1 MQIDRTPSDALSDS
15 DILIAWGSDSDGL
28 IAWSSPAW
36 RRFTGISAEQQTQHQ
51 WQTCIHP
58 EDLTAFDMDATGHS
72 SQLQRMASEFRLL
85 HNDGT
90 FHPVLGYVHCSL
102 APTSRGTGFHAACF
116 EIQATEIQATEIQAT
131 EIQAT
136 EIQATRTSGLE
147 AATPDQ
153 SEESPAEFAN
163 KTGQPVEFDHQT
175 IRDLFDNDAKSLR
188 ELAELF
194 DATCEESL
202 EFLATA
208 FTTPNQQDLFSTAHR
223 LKGAIANMYA
233 PQVLE
238 SCQRLEEAVQANE
251 ISTAEKI
258 SQQVI
263 RSVVQLQGQVKKE
276 FTT

>member
-1 MQIDRTPSDALSDS
+1 MQVDRTPPEALSDS

-58 EDLTAFDMDATGHS
+58 EDLTAFDTGATGHS

-85 HNDGT
+85 HHNGT
-90 FHPVLGYVHCSL
+90 FHPVLGYVRCSL
-102 APTSRGTGFHAACF
+102 APTSSGTGFHAACF
-116 EIQATEIQATEIQAT
+116 EIQATEIQAT
-131 EIQAT
+131 
-136 EIQATRTSGLE
+136 RTIGLE

-153 SEESPAEFAN
+153 SEESPAEVAN

-175 IRDLFDNDAKSLR
+175 IRDLFDNDAESLR

-223 LKGAIANMYA
+223 LKGAIANMHA

-251 ISTAEKI
+251 LSTAEKI
-258 SQQVI
+258 CQQVI

>member
-1 MQIDRTPSDALSDS
+1 MNSCRHEEMQADRTPPEALSDS
-15 DILIAWGSDSDGL
+15 DILIAWESDSDGL

-36 RRFTGISAEQQTQHQ
+36 RRFTGISADQQNQHQ

-58 EDLTAFDMDATGHS
+58 EDLTAFDTSVTDHS

-85 HNDGT
+85 HHDGT
-90 FHPVLGYVHCSL
+90 FHPVLGYVRCSL
-102 APTSRGTGFHAACF
+102 APTSSETSFHAACF
-116 EIQATEIQATEIQAT
+116 EIQSTS
-131 EIQAT
+131 
-136 EIQATRTSGLE
+136 TSGVE
-147 AATPDQ
+147 AGTPDQ
-153 SEESPAEFAN
+153 NEESPAEVAN
-163 KTGQPVEFDHQT
+163 QTGQPVEFDHQA
-175 IRDLFDNDAKSLR
+175 IRDLFDNDTESLR

-194 DATCEESL
+194 DTTCDESL

-208 FTTPNQQDLFSTAHR
+208 FTIPNQQDLFSTAHR
-223 LKGAIANMYA
+223 LKGAIANMHA

-238 SCQRLEEAVQANE
+238 SCQRLEEAIQANE

>member
-1 MQIDRTPSDALSDS
+1 MQVDRTPPEALSDS

-58 EDLTAFDMDATGHS
+58 EDLTAFDTGATGHS

-85 HNDGT
+85 HHNGT
-90 FHPVLGYVHCSL
+90 FHPVLGYVRCSL
-102 APTSRGTGFHAACF
+102 APTSSGTGFHAACF
-116 EIQATEIQATEIQAT
+116 EIQATEIQAT
-131 EIQAT
+131 
-136 EIQATRTSGLE
+136 RTIGLE

-153 SEESPAEFAN
+153 SEESPAEGAN

-175 IRDLFDNDAKSLR
+175 IRDLFDNDAESLR

-202 EFLATA
+202 EILATT
-208 FTTPNQQDLFSTAHR
+208 FRTPNQQDLFSTAHR
-223 LKGAIANMYA
+223 LKGAIANMHA

-251 ISTAEKI
+251 LSTAEKI
-258 SQQVI
+258 CQQVI

>member
-1 MQIDRTPSDALSDS
+1 MQVDRTPPEALSDS

-58 EDLTAFDMDATGHS
+58 EDLTAFDTGATGHS

-85 HNDGT
+85 HHNGT
-90 FHPVLGYVHCSL
+90 FHPVLGYVRCSL
-102 APTSRGTGFHAACF
+102 APTSSGTGFHAACF
-116 EIQATEIQATEIQAT
+116 EIQAKS
-131 EIQAT
+131 
-136 EIQATRTSGLE
+136 TSGVE
-147 AATPDQ
+147 AAGPDQ
-153 SEESPAEFAN
+153 S
-163 KTGQPVEFDHQT
+163 VEFDHQA
-175 IRDLFDNDAKSLR
+175 IRDLFDNDAESLR

-202 EFLATA
+202 EILATA
-208 FTTPNQQDLFSTAHR
+208 FRPPNQQDLFSTAHR
-223 LKGAIANMYA
+223 LKGAIANMHA

-238 SCQRLEEAVQANE
+238 FCQRLEEAVQANE
-251 ISTAEKI
+251 LSTAEKI
-258 SQQVI
+258 CQQVI

-276 FTT
+276 FTA